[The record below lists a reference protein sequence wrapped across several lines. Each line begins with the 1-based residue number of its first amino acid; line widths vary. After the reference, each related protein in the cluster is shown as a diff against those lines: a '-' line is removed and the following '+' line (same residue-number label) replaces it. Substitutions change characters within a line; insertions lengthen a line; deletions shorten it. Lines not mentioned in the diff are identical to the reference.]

1 MRKAIRI
8 FDLILFAV
16 CVALFMLIGVGNAV
30 TPDTIVTYGEEKT
43 VFNSIYTCSV
53 DKKDTSVDFQNSS
66 SRQSIKVLGVV
77 PVKTVSVTSKQE
89 QRVYVSGESFG
100 IKLYTDGVI
109 VVGTQSVDLGSKKV
123 NPAENAGIEVGD
135 IIISINN
142 MNVFTSDDVEKILN
156 DNNGKPYTVK
166 VKRNERYKTFT
177 LTPVYSDREGC
188 YKAGMWVR
196 DSTAGIGTITF
207 YNKEA
212 GTFGALGHQVNDVD
226 TNEIMPMLE
235 GEAVGANVTKVYKAA
250 SGETGSLT
258 CDFQDYTIGRLT
270 DNTYCG
276 IYGVYSQ
283 IGESAKEY
291 TVSSKQEVEKGEAEL
306 ITTVDSSGPHS
317 YDIEITKISYSE
329 SHQQKNMV
337 IKITDREL
345 LEKTGGI
352 VQGMSGSPIIQ
363 NGKLVGALTH
373 VIINNPKKGYAIFAQ
388 TMVEQSNFVE

>member
-8 FDLILFAV
+8 FDIILFGV
-16 CVALFMLIGVGNAV
+16 CTVLFVLIGVGDAV
-30 TPDTIVTYGEEKT
+30 TPDSIVTYGEEKT
-43 VFNSIYTCSV
+43 VFKTIYTCTAQDKDKSV
-53 DKKDTSVDFQNSS
+53 DYQNAST
-66 SRQSIKVLGVV
+66 RQNIKVLGIV
-77 PVKTVSVTSKQE
+77 PVKTISVTSKEHQK
-89 QRVYVSGESFG
+89 VYVSGESFG

-156 DNNGKPYTVK
+156 DNNGKPYTLK
-166 VKRNERYKTFT
+166 IKRNERYKTFT
-177 LTPVYSDREGC
+177 LTPVYSDKEGC

-235 GEAVGANVTKVYKAA
+235 GEAVGADVTKVYKAS

-283 IGESAKEY
+283 IGDNAKEY
-291 TVSSKQEVEKGEAEL
+291 TVTSKQEVEKGEAQL
-306 ITTVDSSGPHS
+306 ITTVDESGPQS

-329 SHQQKNMV
+329 SHLQKNMV
-337 IKITDREL
+337 IKITDNEL
-345 LEKTGGI
+345 LKKTGGI

-388 TMVEQSNFVE
+388 TMVEQSNYVD

>member
-8 FDLILFAV
+8 FDIILFGV
-16 CVALFMLIGVGNAV
+16 CTVLFVLIGVGDAV
-30 TPDTIVTYGEEKT
+30 TPDSIVTYGEEKT
-43 VFNSIYTCSV
+43 VFKTIYTCTAQDKDKSV
-53 DKKDTSVDFQNSS
+53 DYQNAST
-66 SRQSIKVLGVV
+66 RQNIKVLGIV
-77 PVKTVSVTSKQE
+77 PVKTISVTSKEHQK
-89 QRVYVSGESFG
+89 VYVSGESFG

-156 DNNGKPYTVK
+156 DNNGKPYTLK
-166 VKRNERYKTFT
+166 IKRNERYKTFT
-177 LTPVYSDREGC
+177 LTPVYSDKEGC

-207 YNKEA
+207 YNKES

-235 GEAVGANVTKVYKAA
+235 GEAVGADVTKVYKAS

-283 IGESAKEY
+283 IGDNAKEY
-291 TVSSKQEVEKGEAEL
+291 TVTSKQEVEKGEAQL
-306 ITTVDSSGPHS
+306 ITTVDESGPQS

-329 SHQQKNMV
+329 SHLQKNMV
-337 IKITDREL
+337 IKITDDEL
-345 LEKTGGI
+345 LKKTGGI

-373 VIINNPKKGYAIFAQ
+373 VIINNPQKGYAIFAQ
-388 TMVEQSNFVE
+388 TMVEQSNYVE